1 MRGSQ
6 IKAERG
12 VTSKVTSKLQV
23 TIPKAI
29 ADRFGIRPG
38 GKIVWEVAGGGL
50 RVTVPG
56 RGRRLGADER
66 QRLIAES
73 WARQRAR
80 EAIGP
85 AFAPV
90 EGRGWTREDLYEDCG
105 GRPR

>member
-1 MRGSQ
+1 MGTQVES
-6 IKAERG
+6 ERG
-12 VTSKVTSKLQV
+12 VVSKVTSKLQV

-29 ADRFGIRPG
+29 ADRFGIEAG
-38 GKIVWEVAGGGL
+38 GRIVWEVVGRGL

-56 RGRRLGADER
+56 RERRLGAEER
-66 QRLIAES
+66 GRLMSES

-80 EAIGP
+80 DAIGP

-90 EGRGWTREDLYEDCG
+90 EERDWTREDLYEDRG